1 MSNANLESA
10 AVVPAQTEG
19 RLHQL
24 MSRYV
29 ADEAGAFEPLYA
41 ALAPRVRARL
51 GRLVHDGA
59 LVEDLLQLTF
69 LRGHMARD
77 RFESLP
83 SAADRAVEGWYLSI
97 ARNVALDHLRE
108 SYRRQRRHAAVFARG
123 DGAAIGAPE
132 SDESPEDVEIAA
144 EAAREAAR
152 RVELALERLPATQRE
167 VVKMHKLQGMSMAE
181 VADTLRVRQ
190 GAVRVRAHRAYKA
203 LAEILGGPFMM
214 PQPA

>member
-1 MSNANLESA
+1 MSHAEPETS
-10 AVVPAQTEG
+10 AVVPTPSEG
-19 RLHQL
+19 RLHML

-29 ADEAGAFEPLYA
+29 ADVPGAFEPLHA
-41 ALAPRVRARL
+41 ALAPRIRARL
-51 GRLVHDGA
+51 GRLVHDAA

-69 LRGHMARD
+69 MRGHLARD

-83 SAADRAVEGWYLSI
+83 SAADRAVEGWYLAI

-108 SYRRQRRHAAVFARG
+108 NYRRQRRHAAVYARG
-123 DGAAIGAPE
+123 DGASIGAPE
-132 SDESPEDVEIAA
+132 SDESPEDVEISREDSREIA
-144 EAAREAAR
+144 ERVAR
-152 RVELALERLPATQRE
+152 ALDQLPPGQRE
-167 VVKMHKLQGMSMAE
+167 VVKLHKLQGMSMAE

-203 LAEILGGPFMM
+203 LAEILGAPFMM